1 MRNDSGAFPASSS
14 KKQRKKKMSV
24 EITIRHVKLS
34 VALQDAAR
42 KKADKL
48 SADYPT
54 IEHTRIVFDQEG
66 PKYEVS
72 LSVQGGQ
79 NANVDA
85 SAKDA
90 DAGAALNAVFDKANV
105 QLRRASKKRQEV
117 RK

>member
-1 MRNDSGAFPASSS
+1 
-14 KKQRKKKMSV
+14 MST

-34 VALQDAAR
+34 VALQNAAQ

-48 SADYPT
+48 AADYPAV
-54 IEHTRIVFDQEG
+54 EHVRIVFDEEG
-66 PKYEVS
+66 HKYAVS

-79 NANVDA
+79 KTSVDA
-85 SAKDA
+85 SAREA
-90 DAGAALNAVFDKANV
+90 DATAALNAVFDKANA

>member
-1 MRNDSGAFPASSS
+1 
-14 KKQRKKKMSV
+14 MSV
-24 EITIRHVKLS
+24 EITIRHLKLS
-34 VALQDAAR
+34 VALQNAAR

-48 SADYPT
+48 SADFPAA
-54 IEHTRIVFDQEG
+54 EHIRIVFDQDG
-66 PKYEVS
+66 PKYAVS

-79 NANVDA
+79 KTNVDA

-90 DAGAALNAVFDKANV
+90 DAGAALNAVFDKADA

>member
-1 MRNDSGAFPASSS
+1 
-14 KKQRKKKMSV
+14 MST

-34 VALQDAAR
+34 VALQNAAQ

-48 SADYPT
+48 AADYPAV
-54 IEHTRIVFDQEG
+54 EHVRIVFDEEG
-66 PKYEVS
+66 HKYAVS

-79 NANVDA
+79 KTSVDA
-85 SAKDA
+85 SARDA
-90 DAGAALNAVFDKANV
+90 DATAALNAVFDKANA

>member
-1 MRNDSGAFPASSS
+1 
-14 KKQRKKKMSV
+14 MST

-42 KKADKL
+42 KKAEKL
-48 SADYPT
+48 SADYPA
-54 IEHTRIVFDQEG
+54 IENIRVVFDQEG
-66 PKYEVS
+66 VKYSVS

-79 NANVDA
+79 ADAAA
-85 SAKDA
+85 SARDA
-90 DAGAALNAVFDKANV
+90 DATAALNAVFDKASA

>member
-1 MRNDSGAFPASSS
+1 
-14 KKQRKKKMSV
+14 MST

-34 VALQDAAR
+34 VALQNAAQ

-48 SADYPT
+48 AADYPAV
-54 IEHTRIVFDQEG
+54 EHVRIVFDEEG
-66 PKYEVS
+66 HRYAVS

-79 NANVDA
+79 KTSVDA
-85 SAKDA
+85 SAREA
-90 DAGAALNAVFDKANV
+90 DATAALNAVFDKANA

>member
-1 MRNDSGAFPASSS
+1 
-14 KKQRKKKMSV
+14 MST

-34 VALQDAAR
+34 VALQNAAQ

-48 SADYPT
+48 AADYPAV
-54 IEHTRIVFDQEG
+54 EHVRIVFDEEG
-66 PKYEVS
+66 HRYAVS

-79 NANVDA
+79 KTSVDA
-85 SAKDA
+85 SARDA
-90 DAGAALNAVFDKANV
+90 DANAALNAVFDKANA

>member
-1 MRNDSGAFPASSS
+1 
-14 KKQRKKKMSV
+14 MST

-34 VALQDAAR
+34 VALQNAAQ

-48 SADYPT
+48 AVDYPAV
-54 IEHTRIVFDQEG
+54 EHVRIVFDEEG
-66 PKYEVS
+66 HKYAVS

-79 NANVDA
+79 KTSVDA
-85 SAKDA
+85 SARDA
-90 DAGAALNAVFDKANV
+90 DATAALNAVFDKANA

>member
-1 MRNDSGAFPASSS
+1 
-14 KKQRKKKMSV
+14 MSV

-34 VALQDAAR
+34 VALQNAAQ

-48 SADYPT
+48 SADYPA
-54 IEHTRIVFDQEG
+54 IEHVRIVFDQEG
-66 PKYEVS
+66 PRYAVS
-72 LSVQGGQ
+72 LSAQGGQ
-79 NANVDA
+79 KTSVDA

-90 DAGAALNAVFDKANV
+90 DATAALGAVFDKANA